1 MSLIEAVERN
11 DVKAV
16 IKLLTNGIDVHFAD
30 DFLLWMASF
39 HGHVEMISLLLN
51 AGADVHAEND
61 HALQLASQKGHV
73 EVVALLLNA
82 GADVH
87 AENDHALQLA
97 SQKGHVEVVSLLL
110 NAGANPEKCSK
121 EMLVKVK
128 EHVCSQLMD
137 IDLPTCLKNTICK
150 ILIGY

>member
-39 HGHVEMISLLLN
+39 HGHVEMIS
-51 AGADVHAEND
+51 
-61 HALQLASQKGHV
+61 
-73 EVVALLLNA
+73 LLLNA